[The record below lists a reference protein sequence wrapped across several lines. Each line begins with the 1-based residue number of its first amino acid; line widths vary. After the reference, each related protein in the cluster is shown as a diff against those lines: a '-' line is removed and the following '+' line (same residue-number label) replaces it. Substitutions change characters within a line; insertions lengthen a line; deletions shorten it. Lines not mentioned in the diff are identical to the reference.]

1 MAVVV
6 FVSMCVL
13 ALLNTIQ
20 RVSQKCLFKCIVAM
34 VNRRTVKDS
43 NGRCLGRMT
52 LTLFDI
58 ILLFDKNTFQNDV
71 LQKRICEDSYGLLL
85 NTLMFCRD
93 IIVSSE
99 KYFSDCCT
107 EGRVRLA
114 MVFFSRL

>member
-1 MAVVV
+1 MSLSQYAFTSVIK
-6 FVSMCVL
+6 
-13 ALLNTIQ
+13 NEKNE
-20 RVSQKCLFKCIVAM
+20 RVSQKRTTCLLKYIVAM

-58 ILLFDKNTFQNDV
+58 VLLFGKYTFQNDV
-71 LQKRICEDSYGLLL
+71 LQKRICENSYGLLL

-93 IIVSSE
+93 YRVVGKI
-99 KYFSDCCT
+99 DCCT
-107 EGRVRLA
+107 EGRVKLA